1 MIKTGALRWVLSPR
15 GASCPSARRAPVART
30 FCRLTRDCLPPRG
43 LSPCILF
50 MSLEPSQ
57 MSHVPP
63 TWWIPQPC
71 PFAPGSCLWL
81 LYLSPGG
88 APQTLSA
95 FNVAFRLTVQSSW
108 WCDHTEEFLTIEAPL
123 PLQLAAVLYWGLIL
137 IQQKRDFRS
146 QMFSLQIK
154 YPLAKCVIKVS
165 ECLSRWY
172 LVHLCK
178 RTHLLCGHVGFDAQI
193 AW

>member
-1 MIKTGALRWVLSPR
+1 MACLPVSCLCPWSRHRCLMFLPR
-15 GASCPSARRAPVART
+15 GGSHSPAPSLPAHASGCFICPQAGLH
-30 FCRLTRDCLPPRG
+30 RL
-43 LSPCILF
+43 
-50 MSLEPSQ
+50 
-57 MSHVPP
+57 
-63 TWWIPQPC
+63 
-71 PFAPGSCLWL
+71 
-81 LYLSPGG
+81 
-88 APQTLSA
+88 LSA

-108 WCDHTEEFLTIEAPL
+108 WCDHTEEFLMIEAPL

-165 ECLSRWY
+165 ECLSGWY

-178 RTHLLCGHVGFDAQI
+178 RTHLLCGHVGFDAQM